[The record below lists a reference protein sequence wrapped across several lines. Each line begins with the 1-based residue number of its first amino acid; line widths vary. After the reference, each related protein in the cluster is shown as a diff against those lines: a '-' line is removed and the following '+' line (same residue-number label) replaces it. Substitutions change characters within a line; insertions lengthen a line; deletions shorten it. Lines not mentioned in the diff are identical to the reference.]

1 MDHAF
6 RPQRVVQ
13 GQHDMKLFLVSVVKV
28 VGLNRNPVVRHNWE
42 LLLQSSVKNNVLSR
56 LSGFIHPKDV

>member
-1 MDHAF
+1 
-6 RPQRVVQ
+6 
-13 GQHDMKLFLVSVVKV
+13 MKLFLVSVVKV

-42 LLLQSSVKNNVLSR
+42 LLLQSSVENNVLSR

>member
-1 MDHAF
+1 
-6 RPQRVVQ
+6 
-13 GQHDMKLFLVSVVKV
+13 MKLFLVSVVKV